1 MSSRHRQRYASLA
14 LLVLL
19 AAVTRTAEA
28 QVPAPGRGLVPTPL
42 ETVRPGWTISPAMEY
57 GWGWDDN
64 VLVVANPDQLVGD
77 QLQIFNPLVEA
88 TYHGRLSEF
97 TGRYSGAISLYHDL
111 TTLNSYDQRMSAAF
125 RRSLNPRL
133 GMFLSGGASA
143 TPTTELIEF
152 VGVPFTRT
160 GSFIQDIRGGIE
172 AALTPRASLV
182 VAGHLEHVAFDD
194 KGLFAHLLR
203 GGYGSGVRTAFRQ
216 RLTSRTAFTADY
228 DLQHAQVGL
237 AHAPFTVHNADG
249 GFERQLTRT
258 IYADGALG
266 ISVLG
271 PSVLGPAKAGMNWR
285 AGFIRESRHT
295 HIDARYARMF
305 VPSYGFGG
313 TMQDDDVSGRFV
325 YQISRG
331 FYSRAAASWRRSEP
345 LTESESRIR
354 SRWVDAAF
362 GYATRNG
369 IQFEGFWSTT
379 RQTVNQLLAELGRHQ
394 VGFHIIATRPMR
406 IR

>member
-1 MSSRHRQRYASLA
+1 MSPRFRQRYAW
-14 LLVLL
+14 LVLFL
-19 AAVTRTAEA
+19 LLGAGRVDA

-42 ETVRPGWTISPAMEY
+42 ETVSPGWTISPAMEY

-97 TGRYSGAISLYHDL
+97 SGRYSGAISLYRDL
-111 TTLNSYDQRMSAAF
+111 NTLNNFDQRASATF
-125 RRSLNPRL
+125 RRAINPRL
-133 GMFLSGGASA
+133 GMFMAGGASA

-160 GSFIQDIRGGIE
+160 GSFIQDIRGGVE
-172 AALTPRASLV
+172 AALTSRASLV

-194 KGLFAHLLR
+194 QGQFAHLLR
-203 GGYGSGVRTAFRQ
+203 GGYGTGMRTAFRE
-216 RLTSRTAFTADY
+216 RFTSRTAFTADY

-237 AHAPFTVHNADG
+237 AHVPFTVHNMDA

-258 IYADGALG
+258 IYADAALG
-266 ISVLG
+266 VSFLGASVLG
-271 PSVLGPAKAGMNWR
+271 PGQSGLNWR
-285 AGFIRESRHT
+285 TGLIRESRRT
-295 HIDARYARMF
+295 HIDARYTRMF

-325 YQISRG
+325 YQITRG
-331 FYSRAAASWRRSEP
+331 FYGRADGAWRRSEP
-345 LTESESRIR
+345 LTQSETRIR

-379 RQTVNQLLAELGRHQ
+379 RQTVNQLLGELGRHQ

-406 IR
+406 IH

>member
-1 MSSRHRQRYASLA
+1 MSITHRQRYASLV
-14 LLVLL
+14 LFLLL
-19 AAVTRTAEA
+19 AAGRVNA
-28 QVPAPGRGLVPTPL
+28 QVPSPGRGLVPTPL

-88 TYHGRLSEF
+88 TYHGRVSEF
-97 TGRYSGAISLYHDL
+97 TGRYSGAISVYHDL
-111 TTLNSYDQRMSAAF
+111 NTLNNFDQRMSATF

-133 GMFLSGGASA
+133 GMFIAGGASA
-143 TPTTELIEF
+143 TPTTELVEF

-160 GSFIQDIRGGIE
+160 GSFIQDVRGGIE

-182 VAGHLEHVAFDD
+182 VAGHLEHVEFDD
-194 KGLFAHLLR
+194 QGLFAHLLR
-203 GGYGSGVRTAFRQ
+203 GGYGTGVRTAFRE
-216 RLTSRTAFTADY
+216 RLTSRTAFTVDY

-258 IYADGALG
+258 IYADGAMG
-266 ISVLG
+266 ISILG
-271 PSVLGPAKAGMNWR
+271 PSVLGPAKSGLNWR
-285 AGFIRESRHT
+285 AGLVHESLRT

-313 TMQDDDVSGRFV
+313 TMQDDDISGRFV
-325 YQISRG
+325 YQVTRG
-331 FYSRAAASWRRSEP
+331 FYGRAAASWRRSEP

-362 GYATRNG
+362 GYGTRSG
-369 IQFEGFWSTT
+369 IQFEAFWSTT
-379 RQTVNQLLAELGRHQ
+379 RQTVNQLRGELGRHQ
-394 VGFHIIATRPMR
+394 VGFHVIATRPMR